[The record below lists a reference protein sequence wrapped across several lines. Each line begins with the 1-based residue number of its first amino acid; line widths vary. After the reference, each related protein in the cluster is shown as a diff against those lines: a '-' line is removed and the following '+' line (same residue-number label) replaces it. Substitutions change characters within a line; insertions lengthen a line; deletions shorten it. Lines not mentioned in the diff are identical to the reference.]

1 MVCDGDYGLSIVQEE
16 FCGLVGVWYNISMR
30 KKSDFIL
37 RLCLI
42 IGDAVALILS
52 FAMAYFIRINVDPRP
67 YVFEAQIQDFTLT
80 IVFLVPI
87 MLVVLAALGLY
98 RKSVFSARTRGQEW
112 GRLLLAA
119 VLSVAALIVY
129 DFFKGE
135 NLFPVRIMA
144 VTAMGLSFV
153 FLLFERIIV
162 RLLMRLIFRK
172 DYGTR
177 QVIIIGN
184 SRNTEY
190 LAEYIASTP
199 EAGYRVAAIVAGKK
213 FVPDNLKKKQYS
225 SLKEAL
231 KKVKADLIFQTD
243 EKSTEYVYKQA
254 VERHLLYYFV
264 PSETA
269 LSSHFGELELIGNTP
284 AVLVMATPLAGMNA
298 VIKRLFDLLFAIVAI
313 VIAAIPMLIVWL
325 IIKLSDVKHS
335 PIYTDERL
343 TQYNRRFK
351 CYKFRTMKPEYNGLT
366 AEQAFLKM
374 GKPGL
379 VKKYR
384 RDGDY
389 IKNDPRIT
397 KIGKFLRIT
406 SIDELPQ
413 LFNILKGD
421 ISLIGPRALLPGEL
435 RNYGDRSL
443 MLTVK
448 SGLTGFAQVSGRR
461 DISFEERRALDIYY
475 VKNWSFGLDL
485 AIFFKT
491 ITVVLRGEG
500 AK

>member
-1 MVCDGDYGLSIVQEE
+1 
-16 FCGLVGVWYNISMR
+16 MR
-30 KKSDFIL
+30 KRSDFVL

-98 RKSVFSARTRGQEW
+98 RKSVFSARTRAQEW

-177 QVIIIGN
+177 QVIVIGN

-199 EAGYRVAAIVAGKK
+199 KAGYRVAAIVAGKK
-213 FVPDNLKKKQYS
+213 FVPDDLKKKQ
-225 SLKEAL
+225 
-231 KKVKADLIFQTD
+231 
-243 EKSTEYVYKQA
+243 
-254 VERHLLYYFV
+254 
-264 PSETA
+264 
-269 LSSHFGELELIGNTP
+269 
-284 AVLVMATPLAGMNA
+284 
-298 VIKRLFDLLFAIVAI
+298 
-313 VIAAIPMLIVWL
+313 
-325 IIKLSDVKHS
+325 
-335 PIYTDERL
+335 
-343 TQYNRRFK
+343 
-351 CYKFRTMKPEYNGLT
+351 
-366 AEQAFLKM
+366 
-374 GKPGL
+374 
-379 VKKYR
+379 
-384 RDGDY
+384 
-389 IKNDPRIT
+389 
-397 KIGKFLRIT
+397 
-406 SIDELPQ
+406 
-413 LFNILKGD
+413 
-421 ISLIGPRALLPGEL
+421 
-435 RNYGDRSL
+435 
-443 MLTVK
+443 
-448 SGLTGFAQVSGRR
+448 
-461 DISFEERRALDIYY
+461 
-475 VKNWSFGLDL
+475 
-485 AIFFKT
+485 
-491 ITVVLRGEG
+491 
-500 AK
+500 